1 LTKIHSTAI
10 VDPHAEL
17 ASDVDIGPYVII
29 GSNVSIDAGTKIQSH
44 AVVDGRTS
52 IGRGNVVFPFATV
65 GTKPQD
71 LKYRG
76 EPSELIIGD
85 NNTIREYASLN
96 PGTVGGGMITRVGSQ
111 NLLMMYCHIAHDCI
125 VGDRNVI
132 ANGATLGG
140 HVVIDDNVIVGGLVG
155 IHQFVRIGSGA
166 ILGAGSMVSKDVPPF
181 CNATGDRATLHGLNV
196 EGMKRRGFD
205 QAKIDAIHKAY
216 RIVFRSKLKTD
227 EALEKIRR
235 ELPALPEVEQFTSF
249 IAASERGVCR

>member
-1 LTKIHSTAI
+1 LAKIHPTAV
-10 VDPHAEL
+10 VDPHAQL
-17 ASDVDIGPYVII
+17 ASDVEIGPYVII
-29 GSNVSIDAGTKIQSH
+29 GANVRIDAGTKIQSH
-44 AVVDGRTS
+44 AVVDGRTTM
-52 IGRGNVVFPFATV
+52 GRGNVVFPFATV
-65 GTKPQD
+65 GTIPQD

-85 NNTIREYASLN
+85 NNTIREFASLN

-125 VGDRNVI
+125 VGNHNVV

-181 CNATGDRATLHGLNV
+181 CNATGDRARLHGLNV
-196 EGMKRRGFD
+196 EGMRRRGFD
-205 QAKIDAIHKAY
+205 QAKIAAINKAY
-216 RIVFRSKLKTD
+216 RIVFRSKLKTTQ
-227 EALEKIRR
+227 ALEKIRN
-235 ELPALPEVEQFTSF
+235 ELPALQEVEQFASF
-249 IAASERGVCR
+249 IATSERGVCR